1 MKYHTQTVKDTAQI
15 LKTDIKNGLT
25 DKEARKRLAKHGKNE
40 IDDKKKK
47 SIISR
52 FVKQFDDFMIIILLC
67 AAAISFVSSLIA
79 GSADMTEPVIIL
91 AIVVFNASLG
101 VFQEIRAEHS
111 LEALKKLSSPTAT
124 VIRNGKEI

>member
-1 MKYHTQTVKDTAQI
+1 MKYHTQTVKDTVQI

-52 FVKQFDDFMIIILLC
+52 FAKQYDDFMIIILLC

-91 AIVVFNASLG
+91 AIVVFNAS
-101 VFQEIRAEHS
+101 
-111 LEALKKLSSPTAT
+111 
-124 VIRNGKEI
+124 